1 MRAIGVELESEGKV
15 VGRVVGRM
23 VERVVGTVIGKR
35 LGECEKSS
43 SVRD

>member
-1 MRAIGVELESEGKV
+1 VRAIGVELESEGKV